1 MAVIQACGWKECR
14 SSLSLGGGQ
23 AFHNRVPA
31 PTKEGRQRPR
41 RATPRGLLVP
51 AEPAYS
57 WRMPGWSSK
66 LTRPV
71 AIKGG
76 PVLRT
81 LNDARA
87 FVIDRLPEEDQDR
100 VSWQR
105 TAELLLAAAEGSA
118 EIETATQQLERALF
132 LQAKW
137 LLPED

>member
-1 MAVIQACGWKECR
+1 MKPRPAIASR
-14 SSLSLGGGQ
+14 SALRWLGGHPPDLEEIRQ
-23 AFHNRVPA
+23 ALGAMA
-31 PTKEGRQRPR
+31 PCSR
-41 RATPRGLLVP
+41 
-51 AEPAYS
+51 S